1 MTKGWVCEQHGGFER
16 SHPICPA
23 LGCDSHAVAPAW
35 LPQATNT
42 DTPSTEVHARGSA
55 LHAAQAFLQAALS
68 GGALLAK
75 EILCQAQEAG
85 HTAITVRRAKAAL
98 HIKSIKEG
106 GHFGAR
112 SQQHWR
118 WRLP

>member
-23 LGCDSHAVAPAW
+23 FGCDSHAVTPAW
-35 LPQATNT
+35 LPQATT
-42 DTPSTEVHARGSA
+42 TGTPIAGVNARGSA
-55 LHAAQAFLQAALS
+55 LRAAQAFLQAALS

-85 HTAITVRRAKAAL
+85 HAAITVRRAKAAL

-106 GHFGAR
+106 GHFSACA
-112 SQQHWR
+112 QQQWR